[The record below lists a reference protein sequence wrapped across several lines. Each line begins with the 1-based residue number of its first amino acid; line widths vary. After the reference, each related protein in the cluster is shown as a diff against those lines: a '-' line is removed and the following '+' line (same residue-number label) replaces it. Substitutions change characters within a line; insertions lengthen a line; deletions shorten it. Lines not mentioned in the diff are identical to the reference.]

1 MLNRLTAETAWLRP
15 WTTRRERLSTRA
27 AIVLGSLAT
36 LVLWFGLAEALI
48 QWM

>member
-15 WTTRRERLSTRA
+15 WTTRPERFSTRA
-27 AIVLGSLAT
+27 AILLVSVAT
-36 LVLWFGLAEALI
+36 LFLWLGLAEALI